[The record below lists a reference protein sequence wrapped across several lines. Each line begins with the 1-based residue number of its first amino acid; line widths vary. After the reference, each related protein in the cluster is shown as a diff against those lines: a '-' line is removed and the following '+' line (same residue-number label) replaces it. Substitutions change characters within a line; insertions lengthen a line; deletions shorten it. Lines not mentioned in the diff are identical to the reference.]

1 MKSIIILFL
10 SSMMIISC
18 SPSKPLMKN
27 KVHALPQQ
35 VSNTVDDSTSLIGL
49 SDTSVFETDSFE
61 LESHEP
67 EPVKCLSKIG
77 SNSYGAGNGG
87 GGSSDDMIE
96 SYEEPYS
103 QPEPIKIIK
112 IANNN
117 VINRTTTDG
126 HVVYKIP
133 TEMSVRSTYQ
143 VLVRISKS
151 IIHIHENLNGEV
163 RESTITLTNAM
174 EVKLVD
180 PSPADTKMFD
190 VVPDNNAVQLVE
202 NNESI
207 TQWTWNVTPL
217 KSGTANLKIVVSI
230 IKDGNKK
237 EVVYQ
242 DTVKVNMDMEKE
254 IPFFIN
260 KYWQWLLST
269 LVIPFVIWF
278 YNRHKK
284 DKEGK
289 KKPKRA

>member
-1 MKSIIILFL
+1 
-10 SSMMIISC
+10 
-18 SPSKPLMKN
+18 
-27 KVHALPQQ
+27 
-35 VSNTVDDSTSLIGL
+35 
-49 SDTSVFETDSFE
+49 
-61 LESHEP
+61 
-67 EPVKCLSKIG
+67 
-77 SNSYGAGNGG
+77 
-87 GGSSDDMIE
+87 
-96 SYEEPYS
+96 
-103 QPEPIKIIK
+103 
-112 IANNN
+112 
-117 VINRTTTDG
+117 
-126 HVVYKIP
+126 
-133 TEMSVRSTYQ
+133 
-143 VLVRISKS
+143 
-151 IIHIHENLNGEV
+151 
-163 RESTITLTNAM
+163 
-174 EVKLVD
+174 
-180 PSPADTKMFD
+180 MFD